1 MICRRRAVGQLQSIL
16 ACSTGTSWTAGATS
30 RPLRCPTSL
39 RRSCA
44 AVSELCAPPDN
55 QTWETCHDAR
65 PLAVAR
71 GCFEAF
77 VSKDRAAIE
86 ELFSENNHFT
96 SPIDN
101 ALDRNIYLARC
112 WPNSHA
118 VTGFSFVYQ
127 VETAFIVYV
136 ARTAAAA
143 RPAEGR
149 EYRGGCGSW

>member
-1 MICRRRAVGQLQSIL
+1 
-16 ACSTGTSWTAGATS
+16 
-30 RPLRCPTSL
+30 
-39 RRSCA
+39 
-44 AVSELCAPPDN
+44 LCAPPDN

-127 VETAFIVYV
+127 VETALSLSMWRAPPPPHDRRKVGSIEAVVDRGEMGPKTIEQWKVHPIDV
-136 ARTAAAA
+136 AVHDI
-143 RPAEGR
+143 EVFGR
-149 EYRGGCGSW
+149 IR